1 MRPCGSQPQTQV
13 LIVLQELYQKTEY
26 DAAVRYNRL
35 LKKLEIGLD
44 SSSAERFLHIVKIPA
59 FCERLKWIR
68 FCDIEDELDDD
79 HPPGFGEEFDF
90 EGTGNWT
97 RIAPVESPICPE
109 YEFLSDSG
117 EAPNTGESGQ
127 FASASL
133 VRASKLSGLERAL
146 ASDEVVHN
154 LTKCFQHL
162 KVAKDL
168 KVIKLYGAHGHDEV
182 LRGMSLASFPR
193 KVVDLAID
201 VARLTRVGY
210 GSVSDRPQDYVQYVR
225 GLQIDPSDAPD
236 PGPATWVDKYQG
248 CNPFG
253 VHIKNFRPTTTT
265 LTKLVSAFVSIEN
278 LTIYGCRMYRN
289 IRFCHGCDDL
299 FAKSFAPAYFPYLS
313 NLNLNHILISGGRLR
328 RFVKRHSATLFR
340 VEMVRVM
347 LTDGSWRSIFQ
358 GLAKLSKLK
367 NLKLHNLR
375 QKHREQSG
383 MPPEGC
389 RVVSHILTGSERHVQ
404 VFLNSAV
411 EFFSTF
417 QGINPDRFRKS
428 PPIYHQVK
436 LFEPL
441 PVEGDWL

>member
-1 MRPCGSQPQTQV
+1 
-13 LIVLQELYQKTEY
+13 
-26 DAAVRYNRL
+26 L

-68 FCDIEDELDDD
+68 FCDVEDEHEYDD
-79 HPPGFGEEFDF
+79 PPGFGEECDF
-90 EGTGNWT
+90 EGIGNWT
-97 RIAPVESPICPE
+97 RIAPVESPVCHK
-109 YEFLSDSG
+109 YELIVNSR
-117 EAPNTGESGQ
+117 EELLTGIASQ
-127 FASASL
+127 FAHANL
-133 VRASKLSGLERAL
+133 VGASKLSALEQTQ
-146 ASDEVVHN
+146 ASDDVVHI

-168 KVIKLYGAHGHDEV
+168 KAIKLHGAHGQHEV
-182 LRGMSLASFPR
+182 LKGMSLVSFPW
-193 KVVDLAID
+193 KAVDLAID

-210 GSVSDRPQDYVQYVR
+210 GSVSDQPQDFAQYVR
-225 GLQIDPSDAPD
+225 GLQIDPSDAPTSN
-236 PGPATWVDKYQG
+236 PAVWVDKYEA

-265 LTKLVSAFVSIEN
+265 LTKLVSALVNIEN

-299 FAKSFAPAYFPYLS
+299 FAKNFTPVFYPQLGSLII
-313 NLNLNHILISGGRLR
+313 NHILISGGRLR
-328 RFVKRHSATLFR
+328 RFIKRHSETLLN

-347 LTDGSWRSIFQ
+347 LTDSSWRSIFQ

-375 QKHREQSG
+375 QKHREQSER
-383 MPPEGC
+383 PPEGC
-389 RVVSHILTGSERHVQ
+389 RVVSHVFTGSERHVQ
-404 VFLNSAV
+404 DFLNFAID
-411 EFFSTF
+411 FFSTF
-417 QGINPDRFRKS
+417 QGINPQRFRKS

-436 LFEPL
+436 LFEL
-441 PVEGDWL
+441 PPMEEDCL